1 MASDTK
7 ISFDSYIQGSVDGKV
22 YVYDKENKRQYEI
35 NTDKKTITLISNA
48 NSDVVF
54 YNNGWTEISI
64 KEALS
69 EKYFV
74 TENIEY
80 KNNQFS
86 KIDKIGDEVGFYYLY
101 KKVGNHY
108 EVYRKNFQD
117 DNLVYLFNLNNINTL
132 YIENSIYYLDD
143 DKLYVYN
150 DLIGN
155 KVVVVNNEF
164 KYNKNIKFGV
174 YKKG

>member
-1 MASDTK
+1 MRL
-7 ISFDSYIQGSVDGKV
+7 DSIIY
-22 YVYDKENKRQYEI
+22 
-35 NTDKKTITLISNA
+35 T
-48 NSDVVF
+48 
-54 YNNGWTEISI
+54 
-64 KEALS
+64 
-69 EKYFV
+69 
-74 TENIEY
+74 
-80 KNNQFS
+80 
-86 KIDKIGDEVGFYYLY
+86 
-101 KKVGNHY
+101 KVGNHY

>member
-1 MASDTK
+1 MK
-7 ISFDSYIQGSVDGKV
+7 
-22 YVYDKENKRQYEI
+22 
-35 NTDKKTITLISNA
+35 
-48 NSDVVF
+48 
-54 YNNGWTEISI
+54 
-64 KEALS
+64 
-69 EKYFV
+69 
-74 TENIEY
+74 
-80 KNNQFS
+80 
-86 KIDKIGDEVGFYYLY
+86 
-101 KKVGNHY
+101 
-108 EVYRKNFQD
+108 YRKNFQD